1 MVSGSAA
8 LPEPQMIAWQDI
20 TSQRLLERFGMTET
34 LMALSNPYK
43 PVKDRIPGRVG
54 TPLPGVKA
62 AMLDLDDMKT
72 ILPPGTE
79 KQGELLIRSTSMFDR
94 YLGKP
99 EATAESFFTDE

>member
-1 MVSGSAA
+1 MVR
-8 LPEPQMIAWQDI
+8 WQDV

-34 LMALSNPYK
+34 LMALSNPYNPK
-43 PVKDRIPGRVG
+43 RERIPGRVG
-54 TPLPGVKA
+54 KPLPGVSA

-72 ILPPGTE
+72 LLPEGTE